1 MKLLSLLVLLS
12 IGSVAQAAEPTA
24 RLPPE
29 TPITSTSFVCGNG
42 KSGVIVAIVYTYKDG
57 SIRRFDSDHMFG
69 MTPKQAAML
78 ADASG
83 DSQLYIVPC
92 AFGPVT

>member
-1 MKLLSLLVLLS
+1 MKVPLLVLLS

-24 RLPPE
+24 HLPPE
-29 TPITSTSFVCGNG
+29 MPASATGFVCSTDG
-42 KSGVIVAIVYTYKDG
+42 KHGTIITIVFSYKDG
-57 SIRRFDSDHMFG
+57 RVFRFDQDSMFG
-69 MTPKQAAML
+69 MTPKQAAQW

-83 DSQLYIVPC
+83 NSRVYYVPC